1 MESTV
6 IVSAAR
12 TPMGSFLGSLKDVPA
27 SQLGAAAIKEAVRRA
42 GVEAAQVEEVVMG
55 NVLMAGQGQAP
66 ARQATIH
73 AGLPLGTYAHTI
85 NKMCG
90 SGMKAV
96 MLADQAIRVGDRSVM
111 VAGGMES
118 MSQAPMLLA
127 KAREGYRMGH
137 AQMIDSM
144 IHDGLWDA
152 YNNKHMGSCAELCAT
167 KYDFGRAAQDQFAA
181 DSYRKAQTS
190 VKSGRF
196 KREIVEVSVPQRKG
210 DPVIVSEDEEPGR
223 GDIDKLGGLR
233 AAFEKNGTI
242 TAGNASTINDGA
254 AALVLMG
261 EKRAREL
268 GMKPLARIVG
278 QAEASLDPEW
288 FTMGPAAACENLLK
302 KISWKKEDVDLWELN
317 EAFSIVGLANVKKL
331 GIDPARV
338 NIRGGAVA
346 LGHPIGAS
354 GARIIVTLIH
364 ALQDEKKKRGVASLC
379 IGGGEGVAVAIEMI

>member
-6 IVSAAR
+6 IVSSAR
-12 TPMGSFLGSLKDVPA
+12 TPMGSFLGKLKDVPA

-42 GVEAAQVEEVVMG
+42 GVEAGEVEEVVMG

-96 MLADQAIRVGDRSVM
+96 MLADQAIRLGDRSVM

-118 MSQAPMLLA
+118 MSLAPMLLT

-137 AQMIDSM
+137 GQMMDSM
-144 IHDGLWDA
+144 ILDGLWDA

-181 DSYRKAQTS
+181 GSYQKSVAA
-190 VKSGRF
+190 VKSGKF
-196 KREIVEVSVPQRKG
+196 KREIVPVAVPQRKG
-210 DPVIVSEDEEPGR
+210 DPVIVDEDEEPFK
-223 GDIDKLGGLR
+223 GDVDKLGTLR
-233 AAFEKNGTI
+233 AAFEKTGTI

-254 AALVLMG
+254 AALVLMS
-261 EKRAREL
+261 ESKAKKL
-268 GMKPLARIVG
+268 GLKPLARIVG

-288 FTMGPAAACENLLK
+288 FTMGPAASCENLLRK
-302 KISWKKEDVDLWELN
+302 TGWKKDDVDLWELN
-317 EAFSIVGLANVKKL
+317 EAFSVVGLANTKKL
-331 GIDPARV
+331 GIDPAKV

-354 GARIIVTLIH
+354 GARIIVTLVH
-364 ALQDEKKKRGVASLC
+364 ALQDEGKKKGVASLC
-379 IGGGEGVAVAIEMI
+379 IGGGEGVALAIELI